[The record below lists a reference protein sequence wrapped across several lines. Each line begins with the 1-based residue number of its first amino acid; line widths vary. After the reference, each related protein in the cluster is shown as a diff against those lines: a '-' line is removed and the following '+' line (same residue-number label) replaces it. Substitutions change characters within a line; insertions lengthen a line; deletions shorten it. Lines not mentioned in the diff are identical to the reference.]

1 MGLCDLGCL
10 NRQSDGPKPASPA
23 SNIGRRRRS
32 VVFWSLSDLAREGHE
47 LIAKGWQWRRAT
59 RQDLEDAVNDRSLY
73 HSPAGWLIASQPDES
88 MFVHWLATTPTD
100 APLLFQGLRELL
112 RDEPVDTVRLMSPAT
127 AWAVEALQR
136 EGFEVKP
143 VLIYSKAV

>member
-1 MGLCDLGCL
+1 
-10 NRQSDGPKPASPA
+10 
-23 SNIGRRRRS
+23 
-32 VVFWSLSDLAREGHE
+32 
-47 LIAKGWQWRRAT
+47 
-59 RQDLEDAVNDRSLY
+59 
-73 HSPAGWLIASQPDES
+73 